1 MTRRKTHE
9 EMAFTRSKN
18 RMKRMRSLLEQIAYD
33 FYDSEFHGL
42 YDLAEE
48 YSNDL
53 LEFETAFAKRYADFQ
68 QHARERGL

>member
-1 MTRRKTHE
+1 
-9 EMAFTRSKN
+9 
-18 RMKRMRSLLEQIAYD
+18 MRSLLEQIAYD